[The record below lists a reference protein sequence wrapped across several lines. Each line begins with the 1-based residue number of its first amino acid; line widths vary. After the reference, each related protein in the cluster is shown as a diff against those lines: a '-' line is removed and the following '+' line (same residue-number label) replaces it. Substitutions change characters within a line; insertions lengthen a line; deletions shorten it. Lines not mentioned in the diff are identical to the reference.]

1 MFKIILIMFAG
12 AGIGYLLRHAKGL
25 EKIST
30 STTVTIILL
39 LFLMGYEIGADDNV
53 MRNLTSLGGEALAI
67 ASAAVAGSI
76 VAARAAYAVL
86 YEKRGGSGDER

>member
-1 MFKIILIMFAG
+1 MFAG
-12 AGIGYLLRHAKGL
+12 VAVGYLLRHAKGL
-25 EKIST
+25 EKISA

-39 LFLMGYEIGADDNV
+39 LLLMGCEIGADDNV
-53 MRNLTSLGGEALAI
+53 MGNLASLGGEALAI
-67 ASAAVAGSI
+67 ACAAVAGSI